1 MPLIAGFHLDSYDIV
16 ALLGAGG
23 MGEVY
28 RARDAALKRDVA
40 IKVLPAEWSRDIE
53 RLRRFELEAQATAAL
68 NHPNIVSI
76 FHVGRYDGSPYI
88 VTELL
93 QGETLRERLRKGPM
107 RLREVVDYGVELARG
122 LAAAHDAGIVHRD
135 LKPENIWVTKN
146 GRIKILDFGL
156 AKLAPAK
163 AASLDGPTVSLRQE
177 SVPGQVL
184 GTVGY
189 MSPEQVRGE
198 VADARSDIFAVGV
211 VLYEMLTGKR
221 AFRKATSAET
231 MAAILNED
239 PPSVSQIAPSVPPGL
254 QRIVNRCLA
263 KNPAQR
269 LQHVSD
275 LEFAL
280 EALSDSGTGTQVTG
294 PHATVSPVKRRWIA
308 ACGAIFAIVA
318 VFVFWWTRAPEVPV
332 VQGVTQLTDDGI
344 AKEGTAQLA
353 TDGPRVYFTEGA
365 GASIAQVAATG
376 GPTAPL
382 PGKIPSSLIAAISP
396 DASSLLVGKGKNDGK
411 IVLWTVPLPA
421 GEPRSIG
428 DIETDADPTYLPD
441 GRILFIR
448 GTDFY
453 VAEKDGSNSHKLIS
467 TDSSLRNL
475 ERPTV
480 SPDGTH
486 IAFIAGREHHILVGS
501 IMEINADGADLHTIA
516 KSTDNTYVC
525 CPNWTRDGRY
535 LVYTSTRHESADLWA
550 WPAEGRIMRRS
561 RTPVQLTNG
570 PLRFSQTVSS
580 LDGKQLFTVGTK
592 NRGELVRYDSQSK
605 QFVPVLSG
613 ISAFDVTYSADGK
626 WVAYLSY
633 PEGDLWRSRADGS
646 ERVQLTYP
654 PMKPRYPF
662 ISPDGK
668 QVAFGTNPGGQAY
681 VISMDGG
688 TPQRIGNRR
697 FLGPNW
703 SPDGMHLAATTLGD
717 NGDRALQLFDLEA
730 GTFSPVFSSDGF
742 SGGQW
747 VSPNQVIADSDNKGR
762 VMIFDVKTKTWSDL
776 GAGEVSCFAHS
787 LDYKYVYY
795 VTAGPEP
802 KAMRI
807 RLADRKIEFIAD
819 LKDFRWALGAGGHI
833 QISVAPDGSP
843 IFTRNIGTQEIY
855 ALTVKWP

>member
-1 MPLIAGFHLDSYDIV
+1 
-16 ALLGAGG
+16 
-23 MGEVY
+23 
-28 RARDAALKRDVA
+28 
-40 IKVLPAEWSRDIE
+40 
-53 RLRRFELEAQATAAL
+53 
-68 NHPNIVSI
+68 
-76 FHVGRYDGSPYI
+76 
-88 VTELL
+88 
-93 QGETLRERLRKGPM
+93 
-107 RLREVVDYGVELARG
+107 
-122 LAAAHDAGIVHRD
+122 
-135 LKPENIWVTKN
+135 
-146 GRIKILDFGL
+146 
-156 AKLAPAK
+156 
-163 AASLDGPTVSLRQE
+163 
-177 SVPGQVL
+177 
-184 GTVGY
+184 
-189 MSPEQVRGE
+189 
-198 VADARSDIFAVGV
+198 
-211 VLYEMLTGKR
+211 
-221 AFRKATSAET
+221 
-231 MAAILNED
+231 
-239 PPSVSQIAPSVPPGL
+239 
-254 QRIVNRCLA
+254 
-263 KNPAQR
+263 
-269 LQHVSD
+269 
-275 LEFAL
+275 
-280 EALSDSGTGTQVTG
+280 
-294 PHATVSPVKRRWIA
+294 
-308 ACGAIFAIVA
+308 
-318 VFVFWWTRAPEVPV
+318 
-332 VQGVTQLTDDGI
+332 
-344 AKEGTAQLA
+344 
-353 TDGPRVYFTEGA
+353 
-365 GASIAQVAATG
+365 
-376 GPTAPL
+376 
-382 PGKIPSSLIAAISP
+382 
-396 DASSLLVGKGKNDGK
+396 
-411 IVLWTVPLPA
+411 
-421 GEPRSIG
+421 
-428 DIETDADPTYLPD
+428 
-441 GRILFIR
+441 
-448 GTDFY
+448 
-453 VAEKDGSNSHKLIS
+453 
-467 TDSSLRNL
+467 
-475 ERPTV
+475 
-480 SPDGTH
+480 
-486 IAFIAGREHHILVGS
+486 
-501 IMEINADGADLHTIA
+501 
-516 KSTDNTYVC
+516 
-525 CPNWTRDGRY
+525 
-535 LVYTSTRHESADLWA
+535 
-550 WPAEGRIMRRS
+550 MRRS

-807 RLADRKIEFIAD
+807 RLADRKIEFIAS